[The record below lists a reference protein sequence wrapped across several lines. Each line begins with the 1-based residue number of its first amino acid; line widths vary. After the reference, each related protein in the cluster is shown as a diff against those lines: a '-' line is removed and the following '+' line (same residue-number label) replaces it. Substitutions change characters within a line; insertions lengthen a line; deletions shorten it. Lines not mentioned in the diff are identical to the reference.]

1 MICVAVAK
9 KTSSKCEF
17 IKIHDTEYP
26 EINFTENMLEKIFRT
41 EIIIERSQGKEISPD
56 IWTEVLNVIG
66 IRTKMIKLEEI
77 SEAITAVQEMSHA

>member
-9 KTSSKCEF
+9 KTLSKCEF

-41 EIIIERSQGKEISPD
+41 EIIIERNQGKEISPD